1 MFDSLGAFVPGGNMT
16 FEGAEKGPLKGFGF
30 AVKDIY
36 DLEGYVT
43 GYGNPDWQSRRR
55 PSKKHAV
62 IVQKLL
68 DAGAMVIGKTITDEF
83 ASSLDG
89 QNYHY
94 GTPANP
100 EAPGRIPGGSSSGS
114 ASAVAGGLV
123 DFALGSDTGG
133 SIRIPG
139 SYCGLFGLRPTHD
152 RLTKEGVLPLADSFD
167 TVGWF
172 ARDAWLLNLVGEVL
186 MEAKADQDKM
196 PEKLLIAV
204 DAFDMLDE
212 QSRTALKPHLE
223 RLEQRLGKAEYVSL
237 NPDNLHAIGFDE
249 LLSQGMQGVGLQG
262 LATLF
267 QVTQGREVIDTHGAW
282 FDRVKP
288 KMGPEIQQRMDWRK
302 TITDEQVSDAAEKRS
317 LFKARMKALI
327 PTKTVVCL
335 PSAPGIAPRIKED
348 PDVLNAHRSKI
359 LSLTSASGLAGNPQ
373 ITMPLATVDGC
384 PLGLSLMGDHGSDLE
399 LLAFAESFCSV
410 EDEQQSLSPF

>member
-16 FEGAEKGPLKGFGF
+16 FEGADKGPLKGFGF

-36 DLEGYVT
+36 DLKGYVT

-55 PSKKHAV
+55 PSKEHAV
-62 IVQKLL
+62 VVQKLL

-89 QNYHY
+89 QNFHY

-114 ASAVAGGLV
+114 ASAVAGGLL

-152 RLTKEGVLPLADSFD
+152 RITKEGVLPLADSFD

-186 MEAKADQDKM
+186 MEAKANTDAM

-204 DAFDMLDE
+204 DGFDALDE
-212 QSRTALKPHLE
+212 RGRQALRPHLE
-223 RLEQRLGKAEYVSL
+223 RLEQRLGKAEYVTL
-237 NPDNLHAIGFDE
+237 NPDNLE
-249 LLSQGMQGVGLQG
+249 VTGLTENPQQG
-262 LATLF
+262 LLGLAGLF
-267 QVTQGREVIDTHGAW
+267 QVLQGREVWDTHGAW
-282 FDRVKP
+282 IDRVKP
-288 KMGPEIQQRMDWRK
+288 KMGPDIQQRMDWRK
-302 TITDEQVSDAAEKRS
+302 TISDEQVADAAEKRE
-317 LFKARMKALI
+317 LFNKRLAALLS
-327 PTKTVVCL
+327 PKTVLCL
-335 PSAPGIAPRIKED
+335 PSAPGIAPRINEEAEA
-348 PDVLNAHRSKI
+348 LTAHRSHL
-359 LSLTSASGLAGNPQ
+359 LSLTSPAGLSGCPQ
-373 ITMPLATVDGC
+373 ITMPLATLDGC
-384 PLGLSLMGDHGSDLE
+384 PLGLSLMSARGSDLE
-399 LLAFAESFCSV
+399 LLSFAEKFCGG
-410 EDEQQSLSPF
+410 EEEAQSLSPF